1 MKKILSVL
9 FVLSMLTLTG
19 CEGVNK
25 SARAI
30 IGHTYGIVESST
42 SYMTIYFS
50 KSGNANVNYK
60 SGGES
65 LITSHFT
72 YEITGDDVEIYFDHS
87 DYWIETAKG
96 ELWMHLTYYPEEDEL
111 YSLGIV
117 MSRID

>member
-1 MKKILSVL
+1 MKKLLPVL
-9 FVLSMLTLTG
+9 FFLSIFTLTG
-19 CEGVNK
+19 CESGNK

-50 KSGNANVNYK
+50 KSGNANVNFQS
-60 SGGES
+60 SGEGF
-65 LITSHFT
+65 ITSHFI
-72 YEITGDDVEIYFDHS
+72 YEISGDDVEIYYDYS

-96 ELWMHLTYYPEEDEL
+96 ELWMHLTYYPEVDEL
-111 YSLGIV
+111 HCLGDV

>member
-19 CEGVNK
+19 CESK

-30 IGHTYGIVESST
+30 IGHTYGVIESST

-50 KSGNANVNYK
+50 KAGNANVNFM
-60 SGGES
+60 SDGES

-72 YEITGDDVEIYFDHS
+72 YEIAGDDVEIYYDYS

-111 YSLGIV
+111 HYLGDV

>member
-9 FVLSMLTLTG
+9 FFLSIFTLTG
-19 CEGVNK
+19 CEGVSKN
-25 SARAI
+25 ARAI

-50 KSGNANVNYK
+50 KSGNAHVNFK

-65 LITSHFT
+65 ITTSHFT
-72 YEITGDDVEIYFDHS
+72 YDIAGDDVEIYYDYS
-87 DYWIETAKG
+87 DFWKETAKG
-96 ELWMHLTYYPEEDEL
+96 ELWLHLTYYPEVDEL
-111 YSLGIV
+111 HCLGDV

>member
-1 MKKILSVL
+1 MKKVLPVL
-9 FVLSMLTLTG
+9 FFLSIFTLTG
-19 CEGVNK
+19 CESANK

-30 IGHTYGIVESST
+30 IGHTYGIIESST

-50 KSGNANVNYK
+50 KSGNANVNFI

-72 YEITGDDVEIYFDHS
+72 YEIAGDDVEIYYDYS

-96 ELWMHLTYYPEEDEL
+96 ELWMHLTYYPGEDEL
-111 YSLGIV
+111 HYLGDV